1 METFM
6 DNVIKLD
13 TPVYLELD
21 TDQIE
26 AVGIAYIKQCYETH
40 MELLDGCE
48 VTDEDAAAII
58 ILEGMLDFVLTKKEQ
73 REYYADKVPFTWK
86 AKQTSLSL

>member
-1 METFM
+1 
-6 DNVIKLD
+6 
-13 TPVYLELD
+13 
-21 TDQIE
+21 
-26 AVGIAYIKQCYETH
+26 

-73 REYYADKVPFTWK
+73 REYYAVKVPFTWK

>member
-6 DNVIKLD
+6 DNVIK
-13 TPVYLELD
+13 LELD

-48 VTDEDAAAII
+48 VTDEDAAATI
-58 ILEGMLDFVLTKKEQ
+58 ILEGMLGFVLTKKEQ
-73 REYYADKVPFTWK
+73 KEYYADKVPFTWK

>member
-1 METFM
+1 M

-48 VTDEDAAAII
+48 ISDEDAAAVI

-73 REYYADKVPFTWK
+73 KEYYTDKVPYTFA
-86 AKQTSLSL
+86 AKQTSLNL

>member
-1 METFM
+1 M
-6 DNVIKLD
+6 DSVIKLD

-48 VTDEDAAAII
+48 ISDEDAAAVI

-73 REYYADKVPFTWK
+73 KEYYADKVPYTFA
-86 AKQTSLSL
+86 AKQTSLNL

>member
-1 METFM
+1 M
-6 DNVIKLD
+6 DNVVKI
-13 TPVYLELD
+13 ELD

-48 VTDEDAAAII
+48 ISDEDAAAVIM
-58 ILEGMLDFVLTKKEQ
+58 LEGMLGYVLTNKEQ
-73 REYYADKVPFTWK
+73 KEYYADKVPFTWK

>member
-6 DNVIKLD
+6 DNVIK
-13 TPVYLELD
+13 LELD

-48 VTDEDAAAII
+48 ISDEDAAAVIL
-58 ILEGMLDFVLTKKEQ
+58 LEGMLGYVLTNKEQ
-73 REYYADKVPFTWK
+73 KEYYADKVPFTWK

>member
-1 METFM
+1 M

-26 AVGIAYIKQCYETH
+26 EVGIAYIKQCYETK

-48 VTDEDAAAII
+48 LTDEDANEFK
-58 ILEGMLDFVLTKKEQ
+58 ILEGMLDYVLTKKEQ
-73 REYYADKVPFTWK
+73 AEYYADKVPYTFA
-86 AKQTSLSL
+86 AKQTSLNL

>member
-1 METFM
+1 M
-6 DNVIKLD
+6 DNVIKLK
-13 TPVYLELD
+13 LD
-21 TDQIE
+21 ADQIE

-48 VTDEDAAAII
+48 ISDEDAAAVIM
-58 ILEGMLDFVLTKKEQ
+58 LEGMLGYVLTNKEQ
-73 REYYADKVPFTWK
+73 KEYYADKVPFTWK

>member
-1 METFM
+1 M

-26 AVGIAYIKQCYETH
+26 AVGIAYIKQCYETRR
-40 MELLDGCE
+40 ELLDGCE
-48 VTDEDAAAII
+48 LTDEDADDFK
-58 ILEGMLDFVLTKKEQ
+58 ILEGMLDYVLT
-73 REYYADKVPFTWK
+73 ADERTKYFSHCRRVWPK
-86 AKQTSLSL
+86 RIKQTNLNL

>member
-1 METFM
+1 M
-6 DNVIKLD
+6 DNVIKL
-13 TPVYLELD
+13 ELD
-21 TDQIE
+21 ADQIE

-48 VTDEDAAAII
+48 ISDEDAAAVIM
-58 ILEGMLDFVLTKKEQ
+58 LEGMLGYVLTKKEQ
-73 REYYADKVPFTWK
+73 KEYYADKVPFTWK

>member
-1 METFM
+1 M
-6 DNVIKLD
+6 DNVIKL
-13 TPVYLELD
+13 ELD
-21 TDQIE
+21 ADQIE

-48 VTDEDAAAII
+48 VTDEDAAATI

-73 REYYADKVPFTWK
+73 KEYYADKVPFTWK
-86 AKQTSLSL
+86 AKQTSISL

>member
-1 METFM
+1 M
-6 DNVIKLD
+6 DNVIKLK
-13 TPVYLELD
+13 LD
-21 TDQIE
+21 ADQIE

-48 VTDEDAAAII
+48 ISDEDAAAVIM
-58 ILEGMLDFVLTKKEQ
+58 LEGMLGYVLTKKEQ
-73 REYYADKVPFTWK
+73 KEYYADKVPFTWK

>member
-1 METFM
+1 M
-6 DNVIKLD
+6 DNVVKLD

-48 VTDEDAAAII
+48 ISDEDANNIK
-58 ILEGMLDFVLTKKEQ
+58 ILEGMLAFVITKKEQ
-73 REYYADKVPFTWK
+73 AEYYADKVPYTFA
-86 AKQTSLSL
+86 AKQTSLNL

>member
-6 DNVIKLD
+6 DNVIKLK
-13 TPVYLELD
+13 LD
-21 TDQIE
+21 ADQIE

-48 VTDEDAAAII
+48 ISDEDAAAVIM
-58 ILEGMLDFVLTKKEQ
+58 LEGMLGYVLTKKEQ
-73 REYYADKVPFTWK
+73 KEYYADKVPFTWK

>member
-1 METFM
+1 M

-13 TPVYLELD
+13 LD

-48 VTDEDAAAII
+48 ISDEDAAAVIM
-58 ILEGMLDFVLTKKEQ
+58 LEGMLGYVLTNKEQ
-73 REYYADKVPFTWK
+73 KEYYADKVPFTWK